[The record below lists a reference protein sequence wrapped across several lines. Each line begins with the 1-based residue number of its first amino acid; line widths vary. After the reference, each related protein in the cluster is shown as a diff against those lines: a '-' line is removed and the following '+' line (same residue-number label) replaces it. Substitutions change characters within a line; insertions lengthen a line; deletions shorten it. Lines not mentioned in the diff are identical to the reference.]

1 MSEGKPKN
9 RTWARWVVLAAIL
22 LGLFL
27 FTGFFGI
34 GAGIKPIMPEVFL
47 PGEKLSELPLFT
59 IPGIGPLYLTNT
71 MVGLIGADLVVLL
84 LALGVSR
91 SVSSGKLVLTGIS
104 GAVEAMLELMRGI
117 TEGTAGKWTRIIF
130 PWFASITLLV
140 LAANWL
146 GLLPGVETIGW
157 IHEGHG
163 EYAVR
168 DVGTLGGVKIQTIW
182 GEPVAADA
190 SMNEATTD
198 TQEAETH
205 AEESL
210 ESANAEQHEGA
221 AVVPFFR
228 PASTDLNFTFALAIV
243 AVVMVQVVGFRSQGI
258 SYLWKFW
265 NVGGLF
271 SRPIF
276 GFIDFAVGLLE
287 VVSEFS
293 KILSFAFRLFGNM
306 FAGAVLLFVI
316 GSLVPVFAQS
326 LFYLLE
332 FFVGL
337 IQAIVFGMLTMV
349 FMAQATQGHAEHQE
363 ESHA

>member
-1 MSEGKPKN
+1 MRRIQIVSEGKTKK
-9 RTWARWVVLAAIL
+9 RAWARWVVLAAIL

-34 GAGIKPIMPEVFL
+34 GLEIKPIMPEVFL
-47 PGEKLSELPLFT
+47 PGEKLSEQPLFS
-59 IPGIGPLYLTNT
+59 IPGVGPFYLTNT
-71 MVGLIGADLVVLL
+71 IIGLIGADLVILL
-84 LALGVSR
+84 IAIG
-91 SVSSGKLVLTGIS
+91 VSSGVKRGNLILTGIG
-104 GAVEAMLELMRGI
+104 GAVEALLEMLHGI
-117 TEGTAGKWTRIIF
+117 TEGTAGKWTKVIF

-146 GLLPGVETIGW
+146 GLLPGVETIGL

-168 DVGTLGGVKIQTIW
+168 ELGTIGGLELKSIW
-182 GEPVAADA
+182 DEPVEADPNHTEALETTTEEAAEDV
-190 SMNEATTD
+190 
-198 TQEAETH
+198 H
-205 AEESL
+205 
-210 ESANAEQHEGA
+210 HEGA
-221 AVVPFFR
+221 AVIPFVR
-228 PASTDLNFTFALAIV
+228 PVSTDLNFTFALAIV

-258 SYLWKFW
+258 AYLWKFW

-271 SRPIF
+271 SKPIF

-287 VVSEFS
+287 IISEFS

-337 IQAIVFGMLTMV
+337 IQAIVFGLLTMT
-349 FMAQATQGHAEHQE
+349 FMAQATQGHGEHAEAA
-363 ESHA
+363 HA